1 MNKTGRIATGV
12 VIALFLLLGG
22 YAVTKSP
29 PRPVPP
35 HEHEEESNVV
45 EDVLAQIDTAS
56 AREIL
61 LFVSDMA
68 TPKCVQEITEGLR
81 ALGSVGK
88 VTIDLQQQLYR
99 IQYDPSKTD
108 ESKVIQTV
116 AASGHTPAKKN

>member
-1 MNKTGRIATGV
+1 MKGIKTIATGT
-12 VIALFLLLGG
+12 IIGLFLLIGA
-22 YAVTKSP
+22 YAVIKSP

-45 EDVLAQIDTAS
+45 EDVLAQIDAAS
-56 AREIL
+56 AQEIL
-61 LFVSDMA
+61 LFVSDMQ

-88 VTIDLQQQLYR
+88 VTIDLKQQLYR

-108 ESKVIQTV
+108 EGRVIQAV